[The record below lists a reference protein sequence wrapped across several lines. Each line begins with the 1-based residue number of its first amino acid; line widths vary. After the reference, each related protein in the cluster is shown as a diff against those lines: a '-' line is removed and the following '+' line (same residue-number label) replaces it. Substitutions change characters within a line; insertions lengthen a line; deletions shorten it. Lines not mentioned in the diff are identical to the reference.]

1 MEENH
6 MRNLLVAQSGGP
18 TAAINATVA
27 GVVSCA
33 VLSGKVDHIYGAVN
47 GIEGVLAEKFLDLGK
62 KLDSAE
68 KISLLMQTPA
78 AALVVIN
85 WAIRKKTRRILKKY
99 FKFFADMRSVILF
112 ISAEMIRW
120 IP

>member
-1 MEENH
+1 

-68 KISLLMQTPA
+68 HRRQRLVPA
-78 AALVVIN
+78 VTN
-85 WAIRKKTRRILKKY
+85 WGTRKRIQRILKR
-99 FKFFADMRSVILF
+99 FSGFFADMKSVTLS

>member
-1 MEENH
+1 

-62 KLDSAE
+62 NWIQQKNLTSNADTGGSAWF
-68 KISLLMQTPA
+68 LPLQTGGPE
-78 AALVVIN
+78 
-85 WAIRKKTRRILKKY
+85 REYRG
-99 FKFFADMRSVILF
+99 F
-112 ISAEMIRW
+112 
-120 IP
+120 

>member
-1 MEENH
+1 

-68 KISLLMQTPA
+68 KISLLSRHRRQRLVPA
-78 AALVVIN
+78 VTN
-85 WAIRKKTRRILKKY
+85 WGTRKRIQRILKR
-99 FKFFADMRSVILF
+99 FSGFFADMKSVILS